1 MAVAP
6 TQQGKSYSDMVNEQ
20 IGLIQRQRAANLN
33 QRLAQEEK
41 NREFRTEQLQNI
53 YDFDVS
59 GLASGD
65 VQALGKIQRELAA
78 SLDPNSEFSY
88 SNSQQL
94 VSDISLI
101 NNAYNEMKRWGETGM
116 AGRQPYQNGI
126 LQTDRNC

>member
-41 NREFRTEQLQNI
+41 NREFRTKQYENI

-59 GLASGD
+59 GLAGGD
-65 VQALGKIQRELAA
+65 VELLGKIQKQLARNFTA
-78 SLDPNSEFSY
+78 
-88 SNSQQL
+88 
-94 VSDISLI
+94 
-101 NNAYNEMKRWGETGM
+101 
-116 AGRQPYQNGI
+116 RQRR
-126 LQTDRNC
+126 RNCVCWN